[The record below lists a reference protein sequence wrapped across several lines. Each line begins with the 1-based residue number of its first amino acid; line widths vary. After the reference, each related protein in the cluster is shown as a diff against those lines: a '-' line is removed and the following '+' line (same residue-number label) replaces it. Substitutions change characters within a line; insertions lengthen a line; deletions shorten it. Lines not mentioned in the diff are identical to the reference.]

1 VICADEGCYLLYV
14 QEIRPPEPKSL
25 ASVQQE
31 IESILLTQEKGRL
44 KDEWIKRLK
53 AKNYVRYF

>member
-1 VICADEGCYLLYV
+1 
-14 QEIRPPEPKSL
+14 
-25 ASVQQE
+25 VQQE